1 MGSDAFLLAAHDNHE
16 VGFALAPAGDVN
28 GDGLDDFLIGNPGAD
43 ISFVTAGSVILSF
56 GRP

>member
-1 MGSDAFLLAAHDNHE
+1 GSDAFLLAAHDNHE